1 MSKHFKISRM
11 EFAGSL
17 GDLGTLLPLSVGMIL
32 INNLSPSGIFMGV
45 GLFYILSGIYFR
57 VTTPVEPMKVISA
70 YAIAT
75 GISASQIQASCL
87 WVFIL
92 LIIIGSTGLINVI
105 RQYVAKS
112 VIRGVQLSTGLLLLS
127 QGVRL
132 MLGTS
137 SFQIIQNAAE
147 PSLMIQHFGFLPV
160 GLVLGPILGLLALFL
175 LDNSRL
181 PAAIVIIG
189 IGILVGL
196 VLGNHEGW
204 NHLEIGFNP
213 PLLLPYGIPTVNDF
227 SFALLILIL
236 PQIPMTIGNA
246 VVANADLASQYFP
259 RESNRVTGRALCISM
274 AIANLGSFLIG
285 GMPMC
290 HGAGGL
296 ASRYRFGARTAG
308 SNLIIGGF
316 FLMIAL
322 LFGDQLLPIIN
333 ILPFSVLGVLLI
345 FAGIQLA
352 LTIIDIQTRKELFV
366 VVLIVGIALA
376 SNLAAGFLT
385 GIAAAWILRWDRLS
399 V

>member
-160 GLVLGPILGLLALFL
+160 GLVLGPTLGLLALFL

>member
-45 GLFYILSGIYFR
+45 GLFYILSGIYFK

-137 SFQIIQNAAE
+137 SYQIIQNAAE

-189 IGILVGL
+189 FGILVGL
-196 VLGNHEGW
+196 VFGNHEGW

-259 RESNRVTGRALCISM
+259 RECNRVTGRALCISM

-352 LTIIDIQTRKELFV
+352 LTVIDIETRKELFV

>member
-45 GLFYILSGIYFR
+45 GLFYILSGIYFK

-87 WVFIL
+87 WVFIV

-112 VIRGVQLSTGLLLLS
+112 VIRGVQLSTGLLLLA

-175 LDNSRL
+175 LDNNRL

-189 IGILVGL
+189 FGILVGL

-213 PLLLPYGIPTVNDF
+213 PLLLPYGLPTVNDF

-246 VVANADLASQYFP
+246 VVANVDLASQYFP
-259 RESNRVTGRALCISM
+259 KECNRVTGKALCISM

-385 GIAAAWILRWDRLS
+385 GIAAAWILSWERLS